1 MKDALLKIKE
11 RLSSKLDY
19 LATKSIDEKAVYI
32 ATERTALPVI
42 SDFPAIA
49 LKDGEE
55 VYELAGGT
63 LNPTDTAGEYSGE
76 FDKTMTVEVTAFV
89 RIRRE
94 EDIITGDVNEEGILD
109 LVGDIK
115 TALTGWLPADE
126 YNAPLVPVR
135 SSASQV
141 VIEEDG
147 ERQTYIQMK
156 TITFRFAK
164 QE

>member
-11 RLSSKLDY
+11 RLSLKLDY

-32 ATERTALPVI
+32 VTDRTALPVI
-42 SDFPAIA
+42 SGFPAIA

-55 VYELAGGT
+55 IYDLSGGT
-63 LNPTDTAGEYSGE
+63 LNPTGVADEYEGE
-76 FDKTMTVEVTAFV
+76 FDKSMTVEVTAFV
-89 RIRRE
+89 RICRE
-94 EDIITGDVNEEGILD
+94 EDIITGDVNEKGILE
-109 LVGDIK
+109 LVDDIK
-115 TALTGWLPADE
+115 AALTGWLPPST

-141 VIEEDG
+141 AIEEDG
-147 ERQTYIQMK
+147 EKQTYIQMK